1 MRARLTI
8 GGTVIA
14 ILFVGMIYAFIS
26 LIIYNPELSKQGNVI
41 TEYTLAGT
49 QVPGVDYINLNITI
63 KAGGLAVSFTGN
75 SNMVYRLRFKQGE
88 NEAEPLVK
96 HARVDNKL
104 LVNVLAEN
112 SQLEAMFG
120 NRYTYN
126 GTLKVEVGVLS
137 TALSEHSNV
146 DSFNFIVAYAG
157 GLSLEILEDASFNHL
172 SLKANMGGVRLRVNA
187 PSLRRSGSI
196 SARVEVGGFFIER
209 ISVGNL
215 GVRLAA
221 FTDIGRIALN
231 PAGFEVIKE
240 AETTCEIRTSNYL
253 TAPAR
258 LDINISVGLGGAVI
272 NHLIPGMP
280 TFDT

>member
-8 GGTVIA
+8 GGMVIA
-14 ILFVGMIYAFIS
+14 ILLVGMIYAFI
-26 LIIYNPELSKQGNVI
+26 LPIIYNPELSNQGNVI
-41 TEYTLAGT
+41 TEYTLDGT

-75 SNMVYRLRFKQGE
+75 SNMVYRLRFKQDE

-96 HARVDNKL
+96 YARVDNKL
-104 LVNVLAEN
+104 LVNVLTEN
-112 SQLEAMFG
+112 SELEATFG
-120 NRYTYN
+120 NRYIYN
-126 GTLKVEVGVLS
+126 GTLKVGLGVLS
-137 TALSEHSNV
+137 TVLSEHSSV

-172 SLKANMGGVRLRVNA
+172 SLKANAGGVRLRVNA

-209 ISVGNL
+209 ITVGNL

-240 AETTCEIRTSNYL
+240 AETACEIRTSNYL
-253 TAPAR
+253 TAPLR

>member
-1 MRARLTI
+1 MKTRLII
-8 GGTVIA
+8 GGTVFA
-14 ILFVGMIYAFIS
+14 ILLVGMTYAFI
-26 LIIYNPELSKQGNVI
+26 LPIIHCAEVSQQANAI
-41 TEYTLAGT
+41 TEYTLDST
-49 QVPGVDYINLNITI
+49 QVPTVDYINLNITI
-63 KAGGLAVSFTGN
+63 KTGGLAVTFTNN
-75 SNMVYRLRFKQGE
+75 SDKIYRLRFKQDE

-96 HARVDNKL
+96 HVIVDSKL
-104 LVNVLAEN
+104 FVDVLAEN
-112 SQLEAMFG
+112 GELEATFG
-120 NRYTYN
+120 NRYMYN

-137 TALSEHSNV
+137 TVLSEHSSV
-146 DSFNFIVAYAG
+146 DRFNFIVAYAG

-172 SLKANMGGVRLRVNA
+172 SLRATVGGVRLRVNA

-215 GVRLAA
+215 GVKLAA

-231 PAGFEVIKE
+231 PAGFEVLKE
-240 AETTCEIRTSNYL
+240 AETACEIRTSNYL
-253 TAPAR
+253 NAQSR
-258 LDINISVGLGGAVI
+258 LDINISVGLGLAVI